1 MAAPPV
7 LLVLRVFKQDANVS
21 ALFED
26 VVERWRAVGN
36 TVLIAGTDLVDQTLD
51 AADLFDFID
60 GRLAA
65 RFVRSA
71 REVPQRLAAFD
82 WAPDAEGRYRVNE
95 CYCQDSTWQAALA
108 ALVQRADLV
117 LMDLR
122 GFQAHNAGCRLELG
136 VVARAARVQ
145 RVVVLTDPSTD
156 LVTARSDAA
165 AAPDGRFVWVE
176 LGAKTTR
183 RSAARRVI
191 AALAGTFDGQRSR
204 VPPPAAS
211 TA

>member
-60 GRLAA
+60 GRLAT

-71 REVPQRLAAFD
+71 HEVPQRLAAFD

-95 CYCQDSTWQAALA
+95 CYCHDSTWQAALA

-122 GFQAHNAGCRLELG
+122 GFQAHNTGCRFELG
-136 VVARAARVQ
+136 AVARAPRLR

-156 LVTARSDAA
+156 RATAQADAA

-176 LGAKTTR
+176 LSAQAAR

-191 AALAGTFDGQRSR
+191 AALAGASDARRSAA
-204 VPPPAAS
+204 PPLAAT